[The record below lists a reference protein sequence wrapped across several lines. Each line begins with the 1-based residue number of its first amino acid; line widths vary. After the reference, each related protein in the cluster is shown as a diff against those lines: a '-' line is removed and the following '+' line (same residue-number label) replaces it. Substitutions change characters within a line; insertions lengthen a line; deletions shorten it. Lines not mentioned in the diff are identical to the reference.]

1 MQPKN
6 IGELAEWSMAAVLKT
21 VELKGSGGSN
31 PSLSAKKRL
40 IFQTLFDFSL
50 YLHTMKAREHFG
62 GRAAVIMAL
71 AGSAIG
77 LGNIWRFPYVVG
89 QNGGAAFVF
98 VYILATIFLSLPI
111 FFAESVIGR
120 RSRAN
125 CRGALATLAPGT
137 KWHLFGLL
145 SVITPLLIVS
155 YYSVVGGWSLDYL
168 YKAAT
173 LSFTGGS
180 GIAGGSFGSF
190 VSSTWEPLIAHTL
203 FLLICIG
210 IIFGGVRKGIGKVS
224 KIGMPILFLLIVVI
238 VIYAVS
244 LPGAGKGVDYLLHPD
259 FSKIT
264 GKTVLDAI
272 GQSFYSLSLG
282 MGIIIT
288 YSSYVQ
294 KEENLLVT
302 GFGTATADLLFA
314 MLAGMAIMPAVFA
327 AGIAPESGPGLIFD
341 TLPYIFSSMAQQM
354 PVLTAIVAILFFLTV
369 LFAAVTSAVSLLEVG
384 VAYLSEEF
392 KMSRIKAGIL
402 VFLFAWVLGVICSL
416 SFGPLAD
423 IQIFGLGIF
432 DILDKFCSNILLI
445 IGGLLCVIFVGWKM
459 KRADV
464 YDEFTNGGAK
474 KFNGKIFSSIY
485 FVIRYLAP
493 VAVLMVFLSSVL

>member
-1 MQPKN
+1 
-6 IGELAEWSMAAVLKT
+6 
-21 VELKGSGGSN
+21 
-31 PSLSAKKRL
+31 
-40 IFQTLFDFSL
+40 
-50 YLHTMKAREHFG
+50 
-62 GRAAVIMAL
+62 MAL

-98 VYILATIFLSLPI
+98 VYILATILLSLPI

-145 SVITPLLIVS
+145 SVITPMLIVS

-168 YKAAT
+168 YKAVT
-173 LSFTGGS
+173 LSFTSGS
-180 GIAGGSFGSF
+180 GGTEGFGSF

-203 FLLICIG
+203 FLLISIG

-224 KIGMPILFLLIVVI
+224 KIGMPILFVLVVAI

-244 LPGAGKGVDYLLHPD
+244 LPGAGKGVEYLLHPD

-294 KEENLLVT
+294 KEENLLAT

-327 AGIAPESGPGLIFD
+327 SGIAPESGPGLIFD
-341 TLPYIFSSMAQQM
+341 TLPFIFSSMALKM
-354 PVLTAIVAILFFLTV
+354 PVLTSIVAILFFLTV

-392 KMSRIKAGIL
+392 KMSRRKAGIL
-402 VFLFAWVLGVICSL
+402 VFIFAWILGVICSL

-423 IQIFGLGIF
+423 VQIFGLGLF
-432 DILDKFCSNILLI
+432 DLLDKFCSNILLI

-464 YDEFTNGGAK
+464 YDEFTNGGTKRLNARV
-474 KFNGKIFSSIY
+474 FNAIY

-493 VAVLMVFLSSVL
+493 IAVLMVFFSSVL

>member
-1 MQPKN
+1 
-6 IGELAEWSMAAVLKT
+6 
-21 VELKGSGGSN
+21 
-31 PSLSAKKRL
+31 
-40 IFQTLFDFSL
+40 
-50 YLHTMKAREHFG
+50 MKAREHFG

-98 VYILATIFLSLPI
+98 VYILATILLSLPI

-145 SVITPLLIVS
+145 SVITPMLIVS

-168 YKAAT
+168 YKAVT
-173 LSFTGGS
+173 LSFTSSSGGTE
-180 GIAGGSFGSF
+180 GFGSF

-203 FLLICIG
+203 FLLISIG

-224 KIGMPILFLLIVVI
+224 KIGMPILFVLVVAI

-244 LPGAGKGVDYLLHPD
+244 LPGAGKGVEYLLHPD

-294 KEENLLVT
+294 KEENLLAT

-327 AGIAPESGPGLIFD
+327 SGIAPESGPGLIFD
-341 TLPYIFSSMAQQM
+341 TLPFIFSSMALKM
-354 PVLTAIVAILFFLTV
+354 PVLTSIVAILFFLTV

-392 KMSRIKAGIL
+392 KMSRRKAGVL
-402 VFLFAWVLGVICSL
+402 VFIFAWILGVICSL

-423 IQIFGLGIF
+423 VQIFGLGLF
-432 DILDKFCSNILLI
+432 DLLDKFCSNILLI

-464 YDEFTNGGAK
+464 YDEFTNGGTKRLNARV
-474 KFNGKIFSSIY
+474 FNAIY

-493 VAVLMVFLSSVL
+493 IAVLMVFFSSVL